1 MPKRTSAAEPAG
13 LSLAH
18 ASSVA
23 AAAVG
28 ALWPGAKLAKTGQA
42 VHATAPPV
50 PMRVVLVTMDSHLA
64 SAAQRAG
71 RTLARQLPGLSFDV
85 HAADEWGSDDSAL
98 QRCKT
103 DIARGDIV
111 IVTMLFMEDHFLPLL
126 PVLQARREQC
136 DAMVCAMSA
145 AEVTKLTRMG
155 KFDMCAPA
163 SGFMSLLKRLRGKA
177 KETAD
182 NRADNS
188 TKSTAGAQQ
197 MKMLRRLPKILRF
210 IPGTAQ
216 DVRAYFLT
224 LQYWLAGSEDNVGH
238 MVHFLVDRYAEGPR
252 RVLRGVARTHEP
264 VDYPELGVYHPQ
276 LKQRL
281 SEDAAALPAAA
292 TQGQRGTVGLLLL
305 RSYLLAGNAGHY
317 DGVIKALQAAG
328 LRVLPAF
335 ATGLDSRPA
344 IERFFFEGGRP
355 VVDAVVS
362 LTGFSLV
369 GGPAYNDAR
378 AAEDILA
385 RLDVPYLAV
394 TPVEFQTLGQWGG
407 SERGLLP
414 VEATMMV
421 AIPELDG
428 ATGSMVYGGR
438 GQAAHVACTGCARAC
453 TFDSAGSQEN
463 NAHDMFPCSERAE
476 MLAQRVGRLVDL
488 RRAERAERKVA
499 LVIFNFPPNAGA
511 TGTAAFLSVFESLF
525 NTLTAMKAAGYQVD
539 VPAGVDELR
548 ERIIHGNAERYG
560 AMANVHARIPANDH
574 VKRERWLK
582 QIEAQWG
589 PAPGKQQTD
598 GSTIHVLGE
607 RFGNVFVG
615 IQPGFGYE
623 GDPMRLLFEKG
634 FAPTHAFSAFYR
646 WLREDFAAHAVL
658 HFGTHGALEFMPGKQ
673 NGMTADCWPDRLIG
687 ELPNF
692 YLYASNNPSEGTI
705 AKRRAAA
712 TLISYLTPPT
722 AQAGLYKGL
731 VDLKAAI
738 ERCRSLEPEAERE
751 RQELGEMI
759 QAQAVALELA
769 AAEPAWGAEAGAHI
783 ASLADKVLELE
794 YTLIPHGLHIV
805 GRAPTAEQ
813 RVDLL
818 LSLAEATHG
827 KRLARAVVQAV
838 VAGQG
843 TQAIVSAYGL
853 GGDDSV
859 PAVLDALAASNR
871 LLAEDHE
878 LAGII
883 SALDARYVRPAP
895 GGDLL
900 RTPAI
905 LPTGRNLHGF
915 DPFRIPSAYAVKD
928 GARQAERLLARHMS
942 DGNRLPES
950 IALVLWGTDNLK
962 SEGGPIA
969 QALALLGAK
978 PRFDSYGRL
987 AGAELMTLAQLGR
1000 PRVDVMITLSGIFRD
1015 LLPLQVKLLAE
1026 AAFLA
1031 ASADEPAEQNFVRK
1045 HALAYLAEHGG
1056 DMETAAL
1063 RVFGNAEGAYGAN
1076 VNLLVDNARWEEEDE
1091 LAETY
1096 ARRKGFAY
1104 GRSGRPVRQAELLHS
1119 VLAGVELAYQNLD
1132 SVELGVTTI
1141 DTYFDTLGGI
1151 SRAVKRAKGQG
1162 AAVAPVYI
1170 GDQTHDAIG
1179 GGAVRTLS
1187 EQVALETRTRMLNPK
1202 WYEGM
1207 LEHGYEGVRQIEV
1220 HLTNTMGWSATT
1232 GQVQPW
1238 VYQQLS
1244 ETFVLDAAMRER
1256 LAKLNPTA
1264 SAKVANRLLEAHRRQ
1279 YWQPDAQTLEALQRA
1294 GEELEDRLEG
1304 VFEQRAAA

>member
-1 MPKRTSAAEPAG
+1 MQKRTT
-13 LSLAH
+13 
-18 ASSVA
+18 
-23 AAAVG
+23 AVESDS
-28 ALWPGAKLAKTGQA
+28 T
-42 VHATAPPV
+42 TT
-50 PMRVVLVTMDSHLA
+50 RVVLVTMDSHLA

-71 RTLARQLPGLSFDV
+71 RTLARQLPGLQFSV
-85 HAADEWGSDDSAL
+85 HAADEWGSDDAAL
-98 QRCKT
+98 ARCKA
-103 DIARGDIV
+103 DIAVGDIV
-111 IVTMLFMEDHFLPLL
+111 IVTMLFLEDHFLPLL
-126 PVLQARREQC
+126 PALKARREQC

-145 AEVTKLTRMG
+145 GEVSKLTRMG
-155 KFDMCAPA
+155 KFDMQAP
-163 SGFMSLLKRLRGKA
+163 SSTLMTLLKKLRGKSA
-177 KETAD
+177 AD
-182 NRADNS
+182 S
-188 TKSTAGAQQ
+188 KSGVQATAGAKQ
-197 MKMLRRLPKILRF
+197 MAMLRRLPKILRF

-224 LQYWLAGSEDNVGH
+224 LQYWLAGSEDNVGR

-252 RVLRGVARTHEP
+252 KALRGLAKTHEP
-264 VDYPELGVYHPQ
+264 VEYPEIGVYHPRIAN
-276 LKQRL
+276 RL
-281 SEDAAALPAAA
+281 AETLADLPLVA
-292 TQGQRGTVGLLLL
+292 TTGKRGTVGVLLL

-317 DGVIKALQAAG
+317 DGVITALEARG
-328 LRVLPAF
+328 LRVVPCF
-335 ATGLDSRPA
+335 ASGLDARPA
-344 IERFFFEGGRP
+344 IDKFFMAGERCT
-355 VVDAVVS
+355 VDAVVS

-378 AAEDILA
+378 AAEEILA
-385 RLDVPYLAV
+385 KLDVPYIAV
-394 TPVEFQTLGQWGG
+394 APLEFQTLDQWGG

-414 VEATMMV
+414 VESTIMV

-428 ATGSMVYGGR
+428 ATGSMVFGGR
-438 GQAAHVACTGCARAC
+438 GSANHVVCTGCVRAC
-453 TFDSAGSQEN
+453 VFEASDTG
-463 NAHDMFPCSERAE
+463 HDMHTCSERAD
-476 MLAQRVGRLVDL
+476 MLAARVGRLVDL
-488 RRAERAERKVA
+488 RRSERATRKIA

-525 NTLTAMKAAGYQVD
+525 NTLAALKREGY
-539 VPAGVDELR
+539 GVDMPASVDALR
-548 ERIIHGNAERYG
+548 EGVIQGNAERYG
-560 AMANVHARIPANDH
+560 ALANVHARIAANDH

-589 PAPGKQQTD
+589 PAPGQQQSD
-598 GSTIHVLGE
+598 GSSIHVLGE
-607 RFGNVFVG
+607 RYGNVFVG

-673 NGMTADCWPDRLIG
+673 SGMTADCWPDRMIG
-687 ELPNF
+687 DLPNF

-738 ERCRSLEPEAERE
+738 ERYRSLEPEAERE
-751 RQELGEMI
+751 RVELGEMI
-759 QAQAVALELA
+759 QAQAAELDLA
-769 AAEPAWGAEAGAHI
+769 KMEPAWGAAAGEHVAQ
-783 ASLADKVLELE
+783 LAEKVLELE
-794 YTLIPHGLHIV
+794 YTLIPHGLHVV
-805 GRAPTAEQ
+805 GRAPTVIE

-818 LSLAEATHG
+818 QSLAEASHG
-827 KRLARAVVQAV
+827 VRLDRAMVQAL
-838 VAGQG
+838 VAGQ
-843 TQAIVSAYGL
+843 SAA
-853 GGDDSV
+853 S
-859 PAVLDALAASNR
+859 LAAPHAADEKMLPLLEELAKADA

-878 LAGII
+878 LPGIVH
-883 SALDARYVRPAP
+883 ALDARYVRPAP

-928 GARQAERLLARHMS
+928 GARQAQRLLARHMA
-942 DGNRLPES
+942 DGNKLPES

-969 QALALLGAK
+969 QALALFGTR

-987 AGAELMTLAQLGR
+987 AGAELIPLAELGR
-1000 PRVDVMITLSGIFRD
+1000 PRVDVVITLSGIFRD

-1026 AAFLA
+1026 AAFMA
-1031 ASADEPAEQNFVRK
+1031 AGAEEPADQNFVRK
-1045 HALAYLAEHGG
+1045 HALAFMAEHGG
-1056 DMETAAL
+1056 DLETASL
-1063 RVFGNAEGAYGAN
+1063 RVFGNAEGAYGSN
-1076 VNLLVDNARWEEEDE
+1076 VNLMIDNARWEDEDE

-1096 ARRKGFAY
+1096 SRRKGYAY
-1104 GRSGRPVRQAELLHS
+1104 GRGGRPVQQTKLLHS

-1151 SRAVKRAKGQG
+1151 SRAVKRAKSVKEGPD
-1162 AAVAPVYI
+1162 AVVAPVYI
-1170 GDQTHDAIG
+1170 GDQTNDSIG
-1179 GGAVRTLS
+1179 GGTVRTLG

-1238 VYQQLS
+1238 VYQKLS
-1244 ETFVLDAAMRER
+1244 ETFVLDPAMRER
-1256 LAKLNPTA
+1256 LAKLNPTS
-1264 SAKVANRLLEAHRRQ
+1264 SARVANRLLEAHRRQ

-1304 VFEQRAAA
+1304 VFEERVAA